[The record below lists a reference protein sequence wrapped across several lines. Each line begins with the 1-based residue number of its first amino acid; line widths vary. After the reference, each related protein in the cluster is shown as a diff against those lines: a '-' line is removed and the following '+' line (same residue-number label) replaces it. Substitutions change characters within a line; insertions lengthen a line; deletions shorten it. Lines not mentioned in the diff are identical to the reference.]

1 MTRNFPKISAQ
12 QLFCIMLLSRITMD
26 AIAPPPAPNGAAE
39 ALAVIAVTE
48 IARLALAS
56 PLIYFAFGKDNFH
69 RYLYTKNR
77 AWGWI
82 SAIFA
87 AILLVGAAAKSLI
100 HGTNFAFKNLVGGGA
115 SWTVFAAGLVFT
127 VYAAYM
133 GVEALARS
141 GVLFLIAAAIIT
153 AAVFL
158 ADIPYAKI
166 TPLWNEG
173 SFGTFFEDVL
183 RCFSN
188 GGEYLVFAA
197 LLPYV
202 NRDDKP
208 KCAGNAVLWFALIST
223 LASSA
228 ICAVNYLILREMYPL
243 TEYPFIA
250 AASLSDIALFKRL
263 DGISAAV
270 WGLCAAFRSGL
281 MLLSAWSVIMTV
293 KRAAI
298 QRKENRSVG

>member
-39 ALAVIAVTE
+39 ALAVIAATE

-56 PLIYFAFGKDNFH
+56 PLIYFSFGKDNFH
-69 RYLYTKNR
+69 RYLYSKNR

-87 AILLVGAAAKSLI
+87 AILLVGAAAKSLVF
-100 HGTNFAFKNLVGGGA
+100 GSNFAFKNLVGGGA
-115 SWTVFAAGLVFT
+115 AWIVFAAGIAFAL
-127 VYAAYM
+127 YAAFM

-141 GVLFLIAAAIIT
+141 GVLFLIAAGIIT

-166 TPLWNEG
+166 TPMWSEG
-173 SFGTFFEDVL
+173 GFGTFFKDVV

-208 KCAGNAVLWFALIST
+208 NCAGNAVLWFALISA
-223 LASSA
+223 LASAA
-228 ICAVNYLILREMYPL
+228 ICALNYLVLREMYPL
-243 TEYPFIA
+243 AEYPFIA

-263 DGISAAV
+263 DGLSAAV

-293 KRAAI
+293 NRARI
-298 QRKENRSVG
+298 QRKESRAAG